1 MQKTSHVGRTHARL
15 ELRGACISRPPYR
28 SPPMRN
34 PSSIAPRAWGHVGV
48 LARNLLFGCS
58 NRFQV
63 VGYDVDAGHP
73 GLRDP

>member
-1 MQKTSHVGRTHARL
+1 
-15 ELRGACISRPPYR
+15 
-28 SPPMRN
+28 MRN